1 DIASRSWLFAFR
13 GSFRTLIKWR
23 WHYLRV
29 YALSADFDFDHGSHR
44 GLRRRNIS
52 QRNILLQERR
62 WRSAGDITNLA
73 SAFVENLVSVAG
85 DASIDHFEPNQ
96 RFLHALRFRLFEGGA
111 ADKVGLLHLA
121 ETIQSGLPHIDRVR
135 DFVSVERQTT
145 FKPQRVAR
153 TQAAWDSAKFF
164 SHF

>member
-1 DIASRSWLFAFR
+1 
-13 GSFRTLIKWR
+13 
-23 WHYLRV
+23 
-29 YALSADFDFDHGSHR
+29 
-44 GLRRRNIS
+44 IS

-73 SAFVENLVSVAG
+73 SAFVENLVTVAG

-164 SHF
+164 SHFFYSVPIPFARVFILVNVNLESVFCRITRASHQDILQTAYRP